1 MTRRTSPVPNA
12 RPVAADAAATP
23 TRGRTSG
30 GKALGATSA
39 AFLGIAAILGG
50 AAPAAAEFPE
60 KPVTMIAP
68 FNAGGSTDLLL
79 RGLQAP
85 FAEALGGDVVV
96 QNMAGGS
103 GTVAASHLAGV
114 EPDGYTLGYL
124 SITVSTIQPQIKN
137 VPYDVDSWT
146 PVCSVAA
153 SPTLFYVRPDAD
165 YASLDDVKAA
175 AEAEPGRLIFG
186 SSGPGAITHLTMVA
200 AMNGLDI
207 MDKVKHLP
215 HEGSGPAMKSMA
227 GGVIEFF
234 GDTEVMMSSYELK
247 PLAVF
252 ADERLPSLPDVPT
265 AGRIGHRG
273 AARRALPLGRAVR
286 SRRGCRRTS
295 PRRSPRSARRR
306 SPPTRSP
313 SSPGAPAPSSPTGD
327 RPSSR
332 PSSASSTTRTAR

>member
-1 MTRRTSPVPNA
+1 MTRRTPSAPI
-12 RPVAADAAATP
+12 AALAAALAA
-23 TRGRTSG
+23 
-30 GKALGATSA
+30 ALV
-39 AFLGIAAILGG
+39 
-50 AAPAAAEFPE
+50 AAPARAEFPE

-68 FNAGGSTDLLL
+68 FNAGGGTDLLL
-79 RGLQAP
+79 RGLQEP

-137 VPYDVDSWT
+137 VPYGVDSWT
-146 PVCSVAA
+146 PICSVAA

-165 YASLDDVKAA
+165 YATLADVKAA

-186 SSGPGAITHLTMVA
+186 SSGPGAITHLTMVS
-200 AMNGLDI
+200 AMNGLGI

-234 GDTEVMMSSYELK
+234 GDTEVMMSQYELK

-252 ADERLPSLPDVPT
+252 ADERLASLPDVPT
-265 AGRIGHRG
+265 ASEAGIEAPLDELYLWGGLFAPKGLPEDVTETLAAACEDAVESEAFGDFAAKTGTVIAYRG
-273 AARRALPLGRAVR
+273 PAEFDAFFREQYESNGTLIDAAGLR
-286 SRRGCRRTS
+286 
-295 PRRSPRSARRR
+295 
-306 SPPTRSP
+306 
-313 SSPGAPAPSSPTGD
+313 
-327 RPSSR
+327 
-332 PSSASSTTRTAR
+332 

>member
-1 MTRRTSPVPNA
+1 MTPRTPSVPNA
-12 RPVAADAAATP
+12 RAV
-23 TRGRTSG
+23 
-30 GKALGATSA
+30 ALG
-39 AFLGIAAILGG
+39 LAAILGA

-68 FNAGGSTDLLL
+68 FNAGGGTDLLL

-153 SPTLFYVRPDAD
+153 SPTLFYTRPDAD

-200 AMNGLDI
+200 AMNGLGI

-265 AGRIGHRG
+265 ASESGIEAPLDELYLWGGLFAPKGLPEDVTATLAEACEAAVASDAFAEFAESTGTVVAYRG
-273 AARRALPLGRAVR
+273 PAEFEAFFREQYDANGTLIDAAGLR
-286 SRRGCRRTS
+286 
-295 PRRSPRSARRR
+295 
-306 SPPTRSP
+306 
-313 SSPGAPAPSSPTGD
+313 
-327 RPSSR
+327 
-332 PSSASSTTRTAR
+332 